1 MGRARVLPIQ
11 TRISRV
17 GVVVHIVCDIY
28 SPIKGIG
35 VGTKYFSSGVSSSDI
50 SIESHQMD

>member
-17 GVVVHIVCDIY
+17 GVVVHIVCDIF

-35 VGTKYFSSGVSSSDI
+35 VGTKDFSFGGSRTDI
-50 SIESHQMD
+50 LIGNHYMD